1 MNIVMTVNMIS
12 EEFDMNDVKQD
23 VFVYGS
29 KEECP
34 AVQTAHFSEEKLMYW
49 CPTLSQ
55 SNFILF

>member
-12 EEFDMNDVKQD
+12 EEFDMLDVKQD

-34 AVQTAHFSEEKLMYW
+34 AVQTDTSVRR
-49 CPTLSQ
+49 
-55 SNFILF
+55 N